1 MNDNKKVMRVHE
13 SEDKSFKVSAKS
25 KRHSIVGNRCVNGLH
40 VATSLSQKKKKKKE
54 GLIIHDSMRKPNSLI
69 VSLFIFWCLGLSLC
83 DFYTYE
89 MNSLTSCLNS
99 FLFLKW
105 SFFGSLSLPSTVRTP
120 AKKKSSQEIAYIYI
134 KTERHPAHE
143 SKTWLTG
150 NNNISSH
157 PLVPSKINQ
166 KAKIRQLQMNVLALV
181 FKTQYETIKLY
192 TVLGTNN

>member
-1 MNDNKKVMRVHE
+1 MNDNKKVMRVLV
-13 SEDKSFKVSAKS
+13 SEDKSFKVPAKS

-40 VATSLSQKKKKKKE
+40 VATSFSQKKKWKKKE

-69 VSLFIFWCLGLSLC
+69 VSLFIFWRLGLSLC

-89 MNSLTSCLNS
+89 MNSLTACLNS

-105 SFFGSLSLPSTVRTP
+105 SFFWSLSLPSTVRTP
-120 AKKKSSQEIAYIYI
+120 AKNKSSQEIAYIYI

-150 NNNISSH
+150 NNKISFH
-157 PLVPSKINQ
+157 PLVP
-166 KAKIRQLQMNVLALV
+166 
-181 FKTQYETIKLY
+181 
-192 TVLGTNN
+192 